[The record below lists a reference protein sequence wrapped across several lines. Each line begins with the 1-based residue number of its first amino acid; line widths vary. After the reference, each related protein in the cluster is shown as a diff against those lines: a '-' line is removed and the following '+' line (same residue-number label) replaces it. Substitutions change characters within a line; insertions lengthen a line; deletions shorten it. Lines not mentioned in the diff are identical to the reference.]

1 MFSSPLVHRLD
12 NGLQRQAQCGQ
23 LIFDLWRDLS
33 IHRPREE
40 TTFLHVTQ
48 LMRQHFLRNAGHG
61 SLEVGEAVHSL
72 KEIPQQHN
80 FPASANEVSR
90 DLSRAGKVLGDGMVF
105 HLQYPLGA

>member
-1 MFSSPLVHRLD
+1 MHRID
-12 NGLQRQAQCGQ
+12 NGLQRQAQGGQ
-23 LIFDLWRDLS
+23 LIFDLWRDFS
-33 IHRPREE
+33 IHGPHEE

-48 LMRQHFLRNAGHG
+48 LMRQHFLRNAGNG
-61 SLEVGEAVHSL
+61 SLEVGEAVHAL

-90 DLSRAGKVLGDGMVF
+90 ELSRTGEVLDEGIRF